1 MDPKSM
7 MQIDHV
13 SPLYYPVFIS
23 IKYLLAIQNYNF
35 KRVPFGHIKNGQSRN
50 TGNIDYTRHRTNKQ
64 TKTQHRQL
72 NR

>member
-1 MDPKSM
+1 M

-35 KRVPFGHIKNGQSRN
+35 KRVPFGHITLNQSEPIFAHSLMMD
-50 TGNIDYTRHRTNKQ
+50 T
-64 TKTQHRQL
+64 
-72 NR
+72 